1 MREIESLDAWAKT
14 SEEDRRRVAETLAS
28 ALGDEYRASAR
39 LCGRAKLAAVFHVPT
54 STELVIVPG
63 GTFTMGLR
71 ADEVA
76 RMVGR
81 TWQEGADTVRWIE
94 GAAKANPPHEVTVRP
109 FLCACAPVL
118 AKQAEALVG
127 EAPWPVGADD
137 SDAAAVR
144 FGRAHAARVLD
155 ASPFRLLTADEWEY
169 VAREGGSLAFINGSN
184 EEEAEAACK
193 ALYDAAYD
201 AARDDAGTNGFGVW
215 GLPWG
220 DWVAAATGRRDP
232 HTSRGGAAMLY
243 PWQGDELVMQLCA
256 LGDDACGNDENGV
269 RFALDLPATS
279 G

>member
-1 MREIESLDAWAKT
+1 MAVRELESLDAWAKAPET
-14 SEEDRRRVAETLAS
+14 DRRRVVETLAS
-28 ALGDEYRASAR
+28 ALGDEYRASPR
-39 LCGRAKLAAVFHVPT
+39 LCGKAQLAAVLHAPT

-63 GTFTMGLR
+63 GTYVMGLR
-71 ADEVA
+71 AEEVA

-81 TWQEGADTVRWIE
+81 KWREGADTVRWIE
-94 GAAKANPPHEVTVRP
+94 TAAAANLPRDTTVRP

-118 AKQAEALVG
+118 AKQAQDLVG

-137 SDAAAVR
+137 SDFAAVR

-155 ASPFRLLTADEWEY
+155 AAPFRLLTADEWEY
-169 VAREGGSLAFINGSN
+169 VAREGGPLAFINGSN
-184 EEEAEAACK
+184 EVEAEAACK
-193 ALYDAAYD
+193 ALYAAAYD
-201 AARDDAGTNGFGVW
+201 ASRDDAGTNAFGVW

-269 RFALDLPATS
+269 RFALDLPTT
-279 G
+279 